1 MSMEVPLLYVADF
14 FVYCDGTTLIATM
27 KKTVTFWIL
36 AFVITAASA
45 VYQRMTGPTY
55 PVSGS
60 ASFAGGEV
68 TYTFDRAHAGES
80 DHTVKLETDRPA
92 ETASLEWKR
101 FKTDDPWTAVTMEYA
116 EGAYRGDLPHQP
128 PAGKLQY
135 RVRLSEGDE
144 SLLLPADEPVII
156 RFRGEVPA
164 VVLTLHVIAMFGA
177 MLLSTRTGLEYFNP
191 NPRLGR
197 LVAWTVGFLI
207 VGGMFLGPL
216 MQKYAFGAFWTGW
229 PFGTDLTDN
238 KTLLALIAWLVAA
251 AALFK
256 AKNPRRWTLAASIV
270 LLVVYM
276 IPHSMLGS
284 ELDYKEVDRKA
295 ASSSMFHD

>member
-1 MSMEVPLLYVADF
+1 
-14 FVYCDGTTLIATM
+14 M
-27 KKTVTFWIL
+27 KKTATFWIL

-45 VYQRMTGPTY
+45 VFQRMTGPSY
-55 PVSGS
+55 PVSGW
-60 ASFAGGEV
+60 ASVAGEEV

-80 DHTVKLETDRPA
+80 DHTVEVESGRPA
-92 ETASLEWKR
+92 EAASLEWRR
-101 FKTDDPWTAVTMEYA
+101 FKTDDPWTTVAMEYA

-135 RVRLSEGDE
+135 RVRLREGDE

-156 RFRGEVPA
+156 RFRGDVPA
-164 VVLTLHVIAMFGA
+164 LVLILHVFGMFGA

-197 LVAWTVGFLI
+197 LVAWTVGFLL
-207 VGGMFLGPL
+207 VGGMVLGPVV
-216 MQKYAFGAFWTGW
+216 QKYAFGAFWTGW

-238 KTLLALIAWLVAA
+238 KTLVALIAWLVAA
-251 AALFK
+251 AALYK
-256 AKNPRRWTLAASIV
+256 AKNPRRWTLGASIV
-270 LLVVYM
+270 LLIVYM

-284 ELDYKEVDRKA
+284 ELNYEELDRKA
-295 ASSSMFHD
+295 ASSSTIQD